1 MDKVQYRKSLVE
13 QMLPS
18 AEELYPEGGWMF
30 QEGNDP
36 ERTANMMKQRFEGNG
51 VPVLEWPSKS
61 PDLSHIENL
70 WSILEANLKDTK

>member
-1 MDKVQYRKSLVE
+1 
-13 QMLPS
+13 
-18 AEELYPEGGWMF
+18 MF

-51 VPVLEWPSKS
+51 VPVLEWPSQS